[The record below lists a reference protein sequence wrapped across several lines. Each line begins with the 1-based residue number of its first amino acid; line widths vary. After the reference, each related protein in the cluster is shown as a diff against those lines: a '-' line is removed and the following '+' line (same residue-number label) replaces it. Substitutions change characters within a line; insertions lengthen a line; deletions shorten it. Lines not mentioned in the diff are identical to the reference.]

1 MDFKDFGFDA
11 SLLEGIDAMNYT
23 STTPIQELAIPVIL
37 QGKDIIAT
45 AQTGTGKTAAFLL
58 PIIHELVTGQH
69 AEDTINTLILV
80 PTRELAVQITQNLD
94 AFSYFTPVSSMAIYG
109 GGDGISYEAEK
120 CALSKGADIV
130 VCTPGRLIS
139 HLMAGYVRLEGLRHL
154 VLDEADRMLDMGFH
168 DDIIKIIS
176 YLPKDR
182 QTLLFSATMPQSMR
196 QLGMKITREPE
207 EISISISKPP
217 ERIIQ
222 RALIVYEP
230 QKIPMI
236 QHLLKN
242 IKFHKM
248 VVFCSSKDSVK
259 KLSRDL
265 NRSGFKNE
273 EIHSD
278 LEQQE
283 REQVLARFRS
293 GRTNI
298 LIATDILSR
307 GIDIEDIDVV
317 INYDVPHDGEDYVH
331 RIGRTARAE
340 TDGTAFTLVSEREQY
355 KLKVI
360 EDLLGYPVPKGEVP
374 AALGAT
380 PEYNPVKR
388 KDNRPRGGGNGG
400 GNSGGGN
407 KKKRPFRNR
416 RPSGPGKPKD
426 GGAA

>member
-1 MDFKDFGFDA
+1 
-11 SLLEGIDAMNYT
+11 
-23 STTPIQELAIPVIL
+23 
-37 QGKDIIAT
+37 
-45 AQTGTGKTAAFLL
+45 
-58 PIIHELVTGQH
+58 
-69 AEDTINTLILV
+69 
-80 PTRELAVQITQNLD
+80 
-94 AFSYFTPVSSMAIYG
+94 
-109 GGDGISYEAEK
+109 
-120 CALSKGADIV
+120 
-130 VCTPGRLIS
+130 
-139 HLMAGYVRLEGLRHL
+139 
-154 VLDEADRMLDMGFH
+154 
-168 DDIIKIIS
+168 IIKIIS

-400 GNSGGGN
+400 GNSGSGN